1 MDEIEKIEGKKM
13 RKKLFEIIEVGK
25 EDDIVSRIYDFS
37 MMTTIFISIIPLVTK
52 STNSIFMLIDKVT
65 VTIFI
70 IEYLL
75 RLLTADYKLKKGKIS
90 GSIPKFV

>member
-37 MMTTIFISIIPLVTK
+37 MMTE
-52 STNSIFMLIDKVT
+52 T
-65 VTIFI
+65 V
-70 IEYLL
+70 
-75 RLLTADYKLKKGKIS
+75 S
-90 GSIPKFV
+90 SFV